1 MSTPPLSTDLTL
13 TYNILCLVM
22 ISVVNWY
29 KLGNY
34 DFGLGVPRA
43 VLDEIKNNTAYKTE
57 EDKKEALLR
66 YFLKNVPM
74 ASWEKVAG
82 ALYRMKE
89 KTALEAVKAI
99 MILRPTG

>member
-1 MSTPPLSTDLTL
+1 
-13 TYNILCLVM
+13 M
-22 ISVVNWY
+22 ISVVDWY
-29 KLGNY
+29 KLGYYNS
-34 DFGLGVPRA
+34 GLGVPRA
-43 VLDEIKNNTAYKTE
+43 VCDEIKNNTAYKTE

-82 ALYRMKE
+82 ALYMMEE

>member
-1 MSTPPLSTDLTL
+1 
-13 TYNILCLVM
+13 M

-29 KLGNY
+29 KLGDY
-34 DFGLGVPRA
+34 ISGLGVPYA
-43 VLDEIKNNTAYKTE
+43 VRDEIKINTAYKTE

-89 KTALEAVKAI
+89 KTALEAFKAI

>member
-1 MSTPPLSTDLTL
+1 
-13 TYNILCLVM
+13 M

-29 KLGNY
+29 KLGDY
-34 DFGLGVPRA
+34 ECGLGVPRA

-82 ALYRMKE
+82 ALYRMEE

>member
-1 MSTPPLSTDLTL
+1 MSTLPLFTDLTL

-29 KLGNY
+29 ELGDY
-34 DFGLGVPRA
+34 ECGLGVPQA

-82 ALYRMKE
+82 ALYRMEE

>member
-1 MSTPPLSTDLTL
+1 
-13 TYNILCLVM
+13 M
-22 ISVVNWY
+22 ISVVDWY
-29 KLGNY
+29 TLG
-34 DFGLGVPRA
+34 DFISGLGVPQA

-82 ALYRMKE
+82 ALLKE

>member
-1 MSTPPLSTDLTL
+1 
-13 TYNILCLVM
+13 M
-22 ISVVNWY
+22 ISVVDWY
-29 KLGNY
+29 KLGY
-34 DFGLGVPRA
+34 YISGLGVPPA
-43 VLDEIKNNTAYKTE
+43 VLDEIENNTAYKTE

>member
-1 MSTPPLSTDLTL
+1 MSTPSLSTDLTF
-13 TYNILCLVM
+13 TYNNLRLVM

-29 KLGNY
+29 KLGGY
-34 DFGLGVPRA
+34 DSGLGVPRA
-43 VLDEIKNNTAYKTE
+43 VLNEIKNNTAYKTE
-57 EDKKEALLR
+57 EDKKEALLQ

-74 ASWEKVAG
+74 ASWQKVAG

-89 KTALEAVKAI
+89 KTALEAI

>member
-1 MSTPPLSTDLTL
+1 
-13 TYNILCLVM
+13 M

-29 KLGNY
+29 ELGHY
-34 DFGLGVPRA
+34 FSGLGVPEA

-74 ASWEKVAG
+74 ASWQKVAG
-82 ALYRMKE
+82 ALYWMAE
-89 KTALEAVKAI
+89 KTALEVVKAI